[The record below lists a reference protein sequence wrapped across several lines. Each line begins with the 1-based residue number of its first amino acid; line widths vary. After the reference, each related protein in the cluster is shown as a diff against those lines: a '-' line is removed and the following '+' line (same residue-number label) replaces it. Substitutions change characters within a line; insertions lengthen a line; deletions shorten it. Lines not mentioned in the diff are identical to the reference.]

1 MKRLCRPTGFLLLP
15 VTLLLAVIGAIS
27 FVLVQD
33 IGTASRPAGREAERA
48 RLLAEAGIAQ
58 ATWQLNQLT
67 TCSGYSNLPATTI
80 GSDQYQVTVSPTS
93 GSPVTL
99 TATGTLGS
107 GLSGSRVTLKRQVY
121 KTAGSQLTYTLKTGT
136 AGSDAYLDTTN
147 PDKNYGGSDKLILQ
161 QGSDYPLLRF
171 DLSTLPTGSRIV
183 EAKLMLYRSA
193 PGTFTLSTRN
203 VDAYRLLEP
212 WVEGTKNGS
221 SSADGTTWQARDGTV
236 AWQSA
241 AGTIETTSALDTP
254 HIHFYIWGT
263 AWMEW
268 NITNLVQGWVDGRY
282 PNYGLMLRPTTSVTT
297 EEYASAEA
305 DDSTRTPKLVIKY
318 VAPCGALNPPQDGL
332 SGRVAWWKFNESSG
346 SSAADAVASHTGTLT
361 GGIWS
366 PAGGVS
372 DGALAFNSAG
382 KVSVADANDIDLSG
396 DFSLAAWVNMSDR
409 NGKRPVLYK
418 GNAANEAN
426 YAFGSRDGEFYFE
439 YFANNAWQTFS
450 TSGLNLRPGT
460 YYHLAT
466 TYKSSTRQIKLYVD
480 GNLVGTF
487 TASFGVVPK
496 TNSKPL
502 MIGSTPYNENFLGR
516 LEDVQIIASTLDL
529 AGVATAMGGSVRKP
543 AADAR
548 ISSDLFATNNNY
560 GASSLLFLQNITEN
574 RSLLRFDVSGITAGT
589 TIKRAILSLH
599 VENALIGG
607 LSLSTLAYPLKES
620 WVEGSQNG
628 AVSTTGVT
636 WVKRQ
641 ITPALAWSTQGG
653 TYDSTLAGSLSI
665 PLGATPQRYWEM
677 DITTTAQ
684 EWVDGVRPNNGLVLR
699 LGLGINSVNISSRES
714 LHQEPRLVISTQ

>member
-1 MKRLCRPTGFLLLP
+1 MKRLRRPTGFLLLP

-58 ATWQLNQLT
+58 ATWRLNQLT
-67 TCSGYSNLPATTI
+67 TCSNYSSLPATTI
-80 GSDQYQVTVSPTS
+80 GSDQYQVTVSPSS

-121 KTAGSQLTYTLKTGT
+121 KTAGSQLTYTLKTDT
-136 AGSDAYLDTTN
+136 AGSDAYLDATN
-147 PDKNYGGSDKLILQ
+147 LAKNYGGSDKLVLQ
-161 QGSDYPLLRF
+161 QGSDYPLLQF

-183 EAKLMLYRSA
+183 EAKLMLYRSD
-193 PGTFTLSTRN
+193 PGSFSLALRT
-203 VDAYRLLEP
+203 VEAYRLLEP
-212 WVEGTKNGS
+212 WAAGTKNGATA
-221 SSADGTTWQARDGTV
+221 ADGATWNTRDGSV
-236 AWQSA
+236 AWQST
-241 AGTIETTSALDTP
+241 AGTLEATSALDEAHT
-254 HIHFYIWGT
+254 HAYIWLT
-263 AWMEW
+263 KWMEW
-268 NITNLVQGWVDGRY
+268 NITSLVQGWVDGRY
-282 PNYGLMLRPTTSVTT
+282 PNYGLMLRPTSSVST
-297 EEYASAEA
+297 EQYTSAETS
-305 DDSTRTPKLVIKY
+305 DSSQVPKLVIKY
-318 VAPCGALNPPQDGL
+318 VAPCGALNPPKDGL
-332 SGRVAWWKFNESSG
+332 TGRVAWWKFNESSG
-346 SSAADAVASHTGTLT
+346 SSAADAVASHTGTVT
-361 GGIWS
+361 GGTWS
-366 PAGGVS
+366 ASGGVS
-372 DGALAFNSAG
+372 GGALAFNSAG
-382 KVSVADANDIDLSG
+382 KVTVGDANDIDLSG
-396 DFSLAAWVNMSDR
+396 DFSLAAWINMSDR

-460 YYHLAT
+460 YYHLAV

-480 GNLVGTF
+480 GALVGTF
-487 TASFGVVPK
+487 TASFGVVPQANTK
-496 TNSKPL
+496 SL

-529 AGVATAMGGSVRKP
+529 AGLATAMGGSVRIP

-560 GASSLLFLQNITEN
+560 GASSPLFLQNITEN

-599 VENALIGG
+599 VENTLIGG

-620 WVEGSQNG
+620 WVEGTQNG

-641 ITPALAWSTQGG
+641 ITPALSWSTQGG
-653 TYDSTLAGSLSI
+653 AYDSTLAGSLSI

-677 DITTTAQ
+677 DITTTVQ
-684 EWVDGVRPNNGLVLR
+684 EWVDGVRPNNGLVLL
-699 LGLGINSVNISSRES
+699 LGLGLSSANISSRES